1 MGRSTVID
9 ETPQLPDGQPDA
21 GEADAPQRDPSLW
34 QLQHGNSLAPVRLS
48 LLRVRRSWRLLS
60 TIGIGMLVAV
70 TLICMVP
77 LYSTLIANVHL
88 RQALTSAPPSQ
99 INIATFVSTYD
110 LAPNRFPGFNQKVE
124 AIRQREIGAFA
135 PNDSVSLQS
144 MQPFDFIEFNGQR
157 IVDARP
163 DLQLDRVQ
171 PYAYDYDQA
180 LPHMQLLSGRL
191 PQDVPAGQPPEV
203 LVTPKLD
210 AHIGDLITLSEAL
223 TNHGFFGGYGAT
235 DQQMKVRVVGIW
247 FPKQNVTDPFWNGV
261 NFDTVD
267 ITIKDPPAPKI
278 YPLLF
283 TKSALLGAFAG
294 MKINPGVTVVYLA
307 FTQPAE
313 FDTSNLQL
321 FYDRLARYRT
331 EISAAIFNNETGDR
345 ATVATSLDKLIRQ
358 VQGQR
363 ALLELPLASVVALIV
378 GLALLFVVIMA
389 SILIESQRGEIAT
402 LTSRGASGSQMLVS
416 FTFQSVLLALLIAP
430 FGLLLAYTLARL
442 LARLFI
448 PTSTTML
455 TDTLVNRVTPV
466 QTTILLALA
475 GVLLASLAVLL
486 AVWQTT
492 RLDVLAF
499 RRVQGRGGGPPFWQR
514 FHLDVVLIALCLVGY
529 LELGQFGSLN
539 ARAQLAQIGLAA
551 SQNGPSG
558 SGQGAPDPLLLIAPA
573 LLLLA
578 GGLLVLRLFPLAAR
592 FGSWLATRERGA
604 AGMLAFSQIARVT
617 AQFSRL
623 TLLLTLSVAL
633 GLFALGFDTSIKVN
647 ATQRAAYETG
657 GDLRIALNEIASA
670 SAFANS
676 LGTSYAH
683 LPGVTDITPIY
694 RTFSKVTIADES
706 QNVGTLG
713 IDPTSFS
720 RVAQVSWRADYA
732 DQPLTQILDDMKAHT
747 IGTASAGQKQHP
759 IWVLIDDTASAT
771 LHLVPGS
778 RFGATPFEGS
788 FASIYFVVGAV
799 VHHFPTLYS
808 GTAQDRS
815 NGNIIVSQQNLIA
828 ALQHIGGA
836 SVFGPTEYWLRTTT
850 NSAETRQREQLL
862 HTNPTLY
869 AATLTDRR
877 ALAARYLSDPL
888 NAGMG
893 GLLLVG
899 AALAA
904 LLAVLGCMVQSSVS
918 ASQRVTLFAILRTL
932 GMTRRQIRALLLSE
946 QSVVY
951 LFGSLSGSL
960 LGMVLA
966 TATLPFLQFS
976 GSLQDPAT
984 LGVPPYILTLDFSHT
999 AIFYAT
1005 LLVTFVA
1012 ALVAGSWIALRAG
1025 IGKVLRI
1032 GED

>member
-1 MGRSTVID
+1 
-9 ETPQLPDGQPDA
+9 
-21 GEADAPQRDPSLW
+21 
-34 QLQHGNSLAPVRLS
+34 
-48 LLRVRRSWRLLS
+48 
-60 TIGIGMLVAV
+60 
-70 TLICMVP
+70 
-77 LYSTLIANVHL
+77 
-88 RQALTSAPPSQ
+88 
-99 INIATFVSTYD
+99 
-110 LAPNRFPGFNQKVE
+110 
-124 AIRQREIGAFA
+124 
-135 PNDSVSLQS
+135 
-144 MQPFDFIEFNGQR
+144 
-157 IVDARP
+157 
-163 DLQLDRVQ
+163 
-171 PYAYDYDQA
+171 
-180 LPHMQLLSGRL
+180 
-191 PQDVPAGQPPEV
+191 
-203 LVTPKLD
+203 
-210 AHIGDLITLSEAL
+210 
-223 TNHGFFGGYGAT
+223 
-235 DQQMKVRVVGIW
+235 
-247 FPKQNVTDPFWNGV
+247 
-261 NFDTVD
+261 
-267 ITIKDPPAPKI
+267 
-278 YPLLF
+278 
-283 TKSALLGAFAG
+283 
-294 MKINPGVTVVYLA
+294 
-307 FTQPAE
+307 
-313 FDTSNLQL
+313 
-321 FYDRLARYRT
+321 T
-331 EISAAIFNNETGDR
+331 EISAAIFSNETGDR
-345 ATVATSLDKLIRQ
+345 ATIGTSLDKLIRQ
-358 VQGQR
+358 LQVQR

-402 LTSRGASGSQMLVS
+402 LTSRGASGSQMRVS
-416 FTFQSVLLALLIAP
+416 FTFQSVLLALLITP

-442 LARLFI
+442 LARIFI

-455 TDTLVNRVTPV
+455 SNTLVNHVMPQ

-475 GVLLASLAVLL
+475 GVLLSSLAVLL
-486 AVWQTT
+486 AAWQTT

-499 RRVQGRGGGPPFWQR
+499 RRSQGRGGGLPFWQR
-514 FHLDVVLIALCLVGY
+514 FNLDVVLIALCIVGY

-539 ARAQLAQIGLAA
+539 VRAQLAQVGLAA
-551 SQNGPSG
+551 SQNGTG
-558 SGQGAPDPLLLIAPA
+558 ESGQGGADPLLLIAPA

-578 GGLLVLRLFPLAAR
+578 GGLLVLRLFPLVAR

-657 GDLRIALNEIASA
+657 GDLRITLNEIASA

-683 LPGVTDITPIY
+683 LPGVSVVTPIY
-694 RTFSKVTIADES
+694 RTYSKVTIGDES

-713 IDPTSFS
+713 IDPASFG

-732 DQPLTQILDDMKAHT
+732 DQPLAQLLDTMKAHT
-747 IGTASAGQKQHP
+747 IGTASAGQKQQP
-759 IWVLIDDTASAT
+759 IWALVDDTAGTT
-771 LHLVPGS
+771 LHLAPGS
-778 RFGATPFEGS
+778 RFSATPIEGGI
-788 FASIYFVVGAV
+788 APIYFVVGTV
-799 VHHFPTLYS
+799 VHHVPTLYS
-808 GTAQDRS
+808 SNDINRT
-815 NGNIIVSQQNLIA
+815 NGNIIVNQQDLIA
-828 ALQHIGGA
+828 ALQHISHV
-836 SVFGPTEYWLRTTT
+836 SVFGPTEYWLQTTGK
-850 NSAETRQREQLL
+850 SAETRQREQLL

-877 ALAARYLSDPL
+877 ALDTRYHSNPL

-893 GLLLVG
+893 GLLLMG

-932 GMTRRQIRALLLSE
+932 GMTRRQICALLLSE

-960 LGMVLA
+960 LGIVLA

-976 GSLQDPAT
+976 GSLQDSAT
-984 LGVPPYILTLDFSHT
+984 LGIPPYILTFDFSHI

-1005 LLVTFVA
+1005 LLVTFMA
-1012 ALVAGSWIALRAG
+1012 ALVAGSWVALRAG